1 MKEIV
6 ALAFFLAVSVSTI
19 ILAYKDKIKI
29 SLASMFLVF
38 AIIGGFA
45 ITNYDVIKLLKWG
58 NLEIQTFE
66 QDVKT
71 IKQSA
76 LEDVEKQVDEQ
87 KESLSVLI
95 RDLNALSGKLEDQ
108 NESLSKLVTVAEEL
122 QKKIEIQ
129 KNDIISLNNKAE
141 NTKEEIESLNDIS
154 AEIALILV
162 RATYYTI
169 ETKNEF
175 GTDRAKTAMEE
186 IENDLNAILPR
197 IIPNPE
203 ERANWIKEL
212 KEKLPKRK

>member
-1 MKEIV
+1 MKEII
-6 ALAFFLAVSVSTI
+6 ALAFFLAVAVPTL

-29 SLASMFLVF
+29 GLIPTFLVF

-71 IKQSA
+71 IKKSA
-76 LEDVEKQVDEQ
+76 LEDVKKQVDEQ

-108 NESLSKLVTVAEEL
+108 NESLSKLITVAEEL

-129 KNDIISLNNKAE
+129 KNDIISLNNEAK
-141 NTKEEIESLNDIS
+141 NTKEEIESLNDVS

-175 GTDRAKTAMEE
+175 GTDRAKAAIEE
-186 IENDLNAILPR
+186 ILKDLNTILPR
-197 IIPNPE
+197 IIPNPQ
-203 ERANWIKEL
+203 ERANWIREL
-212 KEKLPKRK
+212 KEKLPKKN